1 VDELQRII
9 SEIDDQYNAAWQ
21 ALYGTSQGTAQHN
34 FINARFDRMA
44 ELADEL
50 ATHIGH
56 EDAYL
61 TLIKRMEKR

>member
-1 VDELQRII
+1 MNELQRII

-34 FINARFDRMA
+34 FINARFDKMG
-44 ELADEL
+44 ELTDEL

-56 EDAYL
+56 DQTYL
-61 TLIKRMEKR
+61 TLIERMEKR